1 MSAIKFHDTL
11 TWPQAAKADKPT
23 NKNSGNILPIDL
35 LSVFHEYCQM
45 DECIK
50 LSIAGR
56 TLSPKIITKSINAAC
71 KAEFANF
78 VAYARVKH
86 ESDFNNFQKIIDVFF
101 QHAPTKAQAHFFSY
115 MTNRDDDFLTD
126 IISELPRDTAHLNLT
141 NCKWLRDH
149 HVEGIVGRL
158 NNLQS
163 MNFSNCRFLTDR
175 AVMAIVGF
183 NTASLKSL
191 NFMRCHRLTNA
202 ALMAIAN
209 SSNMAN
215 LQSLK
220 FAWCRHIT
228 DTGAAAIS
236 NSSMT
241 KLRTVN
247 LRGCTV
253 TATARAAIANMLR
266 QNTQ

>member
-1 MSAIKFHDTL
+1 MSAIKFHNTSS
-11 TWPQAAKADKPT
+11 WPQAADADSQS
-23 NKNSGNILPIDL
+23 NKDSGNILPTDL
-35 LSVFHEYCQM
+35 LSVFHEYCRM
-45 DECIK
+45 EECIK

-56 TLSPKIITKSINAAC
+56 APSPKIITKSINAAG

-78 VAYARVKH
+78 VAHARVKH
-86 ESDFNNFQKIIDVFF
+86 KSDFNNFQKMIDLFF

-115 MTNRDDDFLTD
+115 MTDQDDDFLTD
-126 IISELPRDTAHLNLT
+126 IISELPRNMAHLNLT

-158 NNLQS
+158 NNLHS
-163 MNFSNCRFLTDR
+163 LNFSNCRFLTDR
-175 AVMAIVGF
+175 AVVAIVGP

-202 ALMAIAN
+202 APMAIAN
-209 SSNMAN
+209 SPNMAA
-215 LQSLK
+215 LQSVK

-228 DTGAAAIS
+228 DVGAAAIS
-236 NSSMT
+236 NSSMI

-253 TATARAAIANMLR
+253 AAVARAAIANMLK